1 MIALFA
7 TVFFAA
13 LLGSVHCAGMCG
25 GLACFVAGGAGA
37 DVRATVAYSGG
48 RLASYL
54 ALGAL
59 AGLAGDGFDRM
70 GAIAGVARPAAIVA
84 GFLMIVWGGASAL
97 AAAGVRM
104 PSLRGPAGARDTV
117 AAVMRAVRERSPA
130 ERGLVLGVLTPLLPC
145 GWLYAFVATAA
156 AAGTP
161 LRGAAV
167 MAAFWAGTVPMMASL
182 GVGLQFATGPLRR
195 RLPALT
201 AAALVTIG
209 LLTITGKFSPA
220 RQRAHAATPHAGIAA
235 AGTDDGHA
243 ARR

>member
-1 MIALFA
+1 MIPLVASVFIAALF
-7 TVFFAA
+7 
-13 LLGSVHCAGMCG
+13 GSVHCAGMCG
-25 GLACFVAGGAGA
+25 GLACFVSGGERAGA
-37 DVRATVAYSGG
+37 RAAVAYNGG

-59 AGLAGDGFDRM
+59 AGVAGAGFDRM

-104 PSLRGPAGARDTV
+104 PSLRAPSRAGA
-117 AAVMRAVRERSPA
+117 ALAGALRAVRERPA
-130 ERGLVLGVLTPLLPC
+130 TERGLVLGVLTPLLPC

-156 AAGTP
+156 AAGTAP
-161 LRGAAV
+161 RGALV

-182 GVGLQFATGPLRR
+182 GLGVQRATGPLRR

-201 AAALVTIG
+201 AAALVVIG
-209 LLTITGKFSPA
+209 LLTIT
-220 RQRAHAATPHAGIAA
+220 
-235 AGTDDGHA
+235 
-243 ARR
+243 